1 MQPHIQS
8 CGTKFWERMKTIL
21 TRPPMPERLWTR
33 LILRKR
39 TLCNVRDLV
48 PIVKRIVSLPTG
60 SLPKIWTIL
69 PYFTAKILLVL
80 GPVFVSLQRLPTDIL
95 SLRWVAV
102 VWLQRHQVQLLVT
115 VTASL
120 LVVTSIIAP
129 AQPASDGEESPHPSR
144 PVQLVMEETTFAN
157 SVPVERDLPRSSD
170 TSLESANATASEG
183 RIADYS
189 DTNDRSPFVEA
200 QIPHLP
206 RSVTDNIKV
215 LVAVL
220 DTGIDKRHEDLADL
234 VVAEA
239 NFSDSYRITDSN
251 GHGTHIAGIIAAKD
265 NEVGILGV
273 APGCLLLNAKVA
285 DENGTCEAAALAEG
299 IVWAVDNEA
308 SVINISIELKEPSH
322 ELKEAINYAWERG
335 SLIVAAAGNS
345 GDESLIYPASY
356 ENCIAVCCLKE
367 NGELFLLSNHGDW
380 IDVAAPGC
388 NIYSC
393 LPDNCYGYK
402 TGTSFATAYV
412 SGIAALLFGVV
423 TDSNGDGKLNDEVRK
438 LIESGCY

>member
-1 MQPHIQS
+1 MQSHIQS

-21 TRPPMPERLWTR
+21 AGPSMPGRLWTR

-39 TLCNVRDLV
+39 TLRYVRDLV
-48 PIVKRIVSLPTG
+48 PIVKRIVSLSIG
-60 SLPKIWTIL
+60 SLSKIWTIL
-69 PYFTAKILLVL
+69 PYFAAKLLLAL
-80 GPVFVSLQRLPTDIL
+80 GPAFVSLQRLPTDIL
-95 SLRWVAV
+95 SLRRVAV

-120 LVVTSIIAP
+120 LVVTSIMAP
-129 AQPASDGEESPHPSR
+129 VQPASDGEESPQPSR
-144 PVQLVMEETTFAN
+144 PVQLLMEEVTLTN
-157 SVPVERDLPRSSD
+157 SVSVERELPHSRY
-170 TSLESANATASEG
+170 TSLESANATASGG

-189 DTNDRSPFVEA
+189 DTNDRPPFVKA

-220 DTGIDKRHEDLADL
+220 DTGIDKRHEDLVDL

-239 NFSDSYRITDSN
+239 NFSDSYKTADSN

-265 NEVGILGV
+265 NEVGILGI

-285 DENGTCEAAALAEG
+285 DENGTCEAAALAKG
-299 IVWAVDNEA
+299 IVWAVDNGA
-308 SVINISIELKEPSH
+308 SVINISVELKEPSQ

-345 GDESLIYPASY
+345 GDDSLIYPASY
-356 ENCIAVCCLKE
+356 ENCIAVGCLGG
-367 NGELFLLSNHGDW
+367 NGELFSLSNHGDW
-380 IDVAAPGC
+380 VDVTAPGC
-388 NIYSC
+388 DIYSC

-423 TDSNGDGKLNDEVRK
+423 TDSNGDGKLNDEVKK
-438 LIESGCY
+438 LIETGCY

>member
-1 MQPHIQS
+1 MQSHIQF

-21 TRPPMPERLWTR
+21 ARPPMPDRLWTR

-39 TLCNVRDLV
+39 TLCYVRDLV
-48 PIVKRIVSLPTG
+48 PIVKRIVSLPIG

-69 PYFTAKILLVL
+69 PYFATKLLLAL
-80 GPVFVSLQRLPTDIL
+80 GPAFVSLQRLPTDIL
-95 SLRWVAV
+95 SLRRVAV
-102 VWLQRHQVQLLVT
+102 VWPQRHQAQLIVT
-115 VTASL
+115 ATASL
-120 LVVTSIIAP
+120 LVVTSIMVP
-129 AQPASDGEESPHPSR
+129 AQPASDVEESPQPSR
-144 PVQLVMEETTFAN
+144 PVQLLMEEATLTN
-157 SVPVERDLPRSSD
+157 SVSIERDLPHSSD
-170 TSLESANATASEG
+170 TSLESANATASGG

-189 DTNDRSPFVEA
+189 DTNDRPPFVKA

-239 NFSDSYRITDSN
+239 NFSDSYKTADSN

-265 NEVGILGV
+265 NEVGILGI

-285 DENGTCEAAALAEG
+285 DENGTCEAAALAKG
-299 IVWAVDNEA
+299 IVWAVDNGA
-308 SVINISIELKEPSH
+308 SVINISVELKEPSQ

-345 GDESLIYPASY
+345 GDYSLIYPASY
-356 ENCIAVCCLKE
+356 ENCIAVGCLGG
-367 NGELFLLSNHGDW
+367 NGELFSLSNHGDW
-380 IDVAAPGC
+380 VDVAAPGC
-388 NIYSC
+388 DIYSC
-393 LPDNCYGYK
+393 LPGNCYGYK

-423 TDSNGDGKLNDEVRK
+423 TDSNGDGKLNDEVKK
-438 LIESGCY
+438 LIETGCY

>member
-1 MQPHIQS
+1 
-8 CGTKFWERMKTIL
+8 
-21 TRPPMPERLWTR
+21 MPGRLWTR
-33 LILRKR
+33 LIFRKR
-39 TLCNVRDLV
+39 ILCYVHDLV
-48 PIVKRIVSLPTG
+48 PIVKRIVSLPIG

-69 PYFTAKILLVL
+69 PYFKAKLLLAL
-80 GPVFVSLQRLPTDIL
+80 GPAFVSLQRLPTDIL
-95 SLRWVAV
+95 SLRRVV
-102 VWLQRHQVQLLVT
+102 IVWLQGHQVQLLVT

-120 LVVTSIIAP
+120 LVVTSIMAP
-129 AQPASDGEESPHPSR
+129 AQPASDGEESPQPSR
-144 PVQLVMEETTFAN
+144 PVQLLMEEATFTN

-170 TSLESANATASEG
+170 ASLESANATVSGG

-189 DTNDRSPFVEA
+189 DTNDRPPFVKA

-206 RSVTDNIKV
+206 RSEMDNIKV

-220 DTGIDKRHEDLADL
+220 DTGIDKRHEDLTDL

-239 NFSDSYRITDSN
+239 NFSDSYRTADSN
-251 GHGTHIAGIIAAKD
+251 GHGTHIAGIIAAED
-265 NEVGILGV
+265 NEVGILGI

-285 DENGTCEAAALAEG
+285 NENGTCEAAALAKG
-299 IVWAVDNEA
+299 IVWAVDNGA

-322 ELKEAINYAWERG
+322 QLKEAINYAWERG

-356 ENCIAVCCLKE
+356 ENCIAVGCLKG
-367 NGELFLLSNHGDW
+367 NDELFSLSNHGDW

-423 TDSNGDGKLNDEVRK
+423 TDSNGDGKLNDEVRRLMK
-438 LIESGCY
+438 SGD